1 MQAIS
6 QRERQ
11 KLLQQIDALI
21 RDLQNLRTQLSA
33 QSIPSSG
40 KAANLFGKL
49 GRGSWQEYDLEL
61 DWERFTQ

>member
-6 QRERQ
+6 ERERQ

-21 RDLQNLRTQLSA
+21 HDLQNLRTQLSA
-33 QSIPSSG
+33 QSVSSSG
-40 KAANLFGKL
+40 KVANLFGKL

-61 DWERFTQ
+61 DWERFTR